1 MAKINSSDISL
12 ALADEMGLSKAA
24 AKIYTDFIFQ
34 NMIEHIE
41 NGDEVNIKMFG
52 KFKMDVT
59 APRIGRNVRTGEVVS
74 IPAKHKIK
82 FEMSRVLSRRYNQDA
97 E

>member
-59 APRIGRNVRTGEVVS
+59 APRTGRNVRTGEVVS

-82 FEMSRVLSRRYNQDA
+82 FEMSRVLSRRYNQDT